1 MTRFLSGGYGG
12 IMAAIGAFVTW
23 LARKGLLFLA
33 LFAAILFY
41 HWAHPS
47 FESFAALS
55 DSAQRLEAGR
65 AELSAAAREGVDA
78 ANARLAATGTA
89 GRDAIV
95 AQRDAAVRER
105 AAVAGACGSDI
116 AALLTGGADKVI
128 ANRRACFAGVL
139 LAREIDTLDAL
150 LASVNARKPGER
162 VEAALARH
170 RRVAA
175 QAAAFEREAQARIAT
190 MRRDMV
196 PDVAQGSRLRQEEAV
211 IAVARGYRTRAATS
225 IAALERTRDATLAA
239 TRAAEAGVAQA
250 AAAYRT
256 LADDRAKAL
265 SGNAI
270 HRARAWAEAKDV
282 PRALRAAAVA
292 LLLILLMPLLIRLFC
307 YYVLAPL
314 AMRRAAIRVR
324 VPGGSSAIPPAERS
338 ATSVGVR
345 LDEGW
350 ELLVRQDYLQTTSHA
365 GAKGTQWLLDW
376 RHPVASIATG
386 LTFLTRIRGAGEV
399 TTVSATRDPFAEVT
413 VLVLPEGGA
422 CVLHPRALAAVAQ
435 PIGRAL
441 RITSHWR
448 LFSLNAWLTLQLRYL
463 VFHGPARLVVK
474 GGRGIRVERA
484 ERGRVFGQDQLV
496 GFSADLAYSVTR
508 AETFWPYLLGRESLL
523 KDRVAAGNGVLV
535 VEEAPF
541 AGRRAKGPAKGIE
554 GMIDAGM
561 KMFGM

>member
-1 MTRFLSGGYGG
+1 
-12 IMAAIGAFVTW
+12 MAAIGGFLRW

-47 FESFAALS
+47 FESFTALS
-55 DSAQRLEAGR
+55 DSARRLEAGR
-65 AELSAAAREGVDA
+65 AELSAAASGGIDA
-78 ANARLAATGTA
+78 ANARIAAAGTM
-89 GRDAIV
+89 GREAIV
-95 AQRDAAVRER
+95 ARRDAAVRDR
-105 AAVAGACGSDI
+105 AAVAGSCGSDV
-116 AALLTGGADKVI
+116 AALLTGGADRVI
-128 ANRRACFAGVL
+128 ANRRACFAATL
-139 LAREIDTLDAL
+139 LTREIATLDAL
-150 LASVNARKPGER
+150 LASVDARKPGES
-162 VEAALARH
+162 VDAAIARH
-170 RRVAA
+170 RRVIAQASAFEA
-175 QAAAFEREAQARIAT
+175 QAAARREA
-190 MRRDMV
+190 MRRDML
-196 PDVAQGSRLRQEEAV
+196 PDVAQGGRLRQEEAV
-211 IAVARGYRTRAATS
+211 IAVARGYRTRAGTS
-225 IAALERTRDATLAA
+225 VAALERTRGATLAA
-239 TRAAEAGVAQA
+239 TRAAEAGMAEA
-250 AAAYRT
+250 AAAYRALT
-256 LADDRAKAL
+256 DDRAKAL
-265 SGNAI
+265 SGNLI
-270 HRARAWAEAKDV
+270 HRARAWAEANEV
-282 PRALRAAAVA
+282 PRALRAAGAA
-292 LLLILLMPLLIRLFC
+292 LLLILLTPLLIRLFC

-324 VPGGSSAIPPAERS
+324 VPGGSVAIAPAERS

-350 ELLVRQDYLQTTSHA
+350 ELLVRQDYLQTTSQA

-413 VLVLPEGGA
+413 VLALPEGGA

-435 PIGRAL
+435 PIGRPL
-441 RITSHWR
+441 RVSSHWR

-463 VFHGPARLVVK
+463 VLHGPARLVVK

-523 KDRVAAGNGVLV
+523 KDRVAAGDGVLV

-541 AGRRAKGPAKGIE
+541 AGRRAKGPARGIE